1 MYLFFRGIF
10 TMALFFPHK
19 IEPRF
24 LNVMISALGSL
35 IRTLLFW
42 PHVLQPHSVIPH
54 FLEMPLAPCLC
65 ALAHAFLPLEFLS
78 SHPSCPVKL
87 GITSFLHS
95 FPNSSSFLCNSCFLL
110 CFGVQTPHKH
120 LHIVLIVLAYKVT
133 TEVRSFV
140 RAGNT
145 SFSCIPWLWTVNKNV
160 FDTWML
166 EWIW

>member
-1 MYLFFRGIF
+1 MDHEAPFYKLIGFLYLFFRGIF

-95 FPNSSSFLCNSCFLL
+95 FPNSSSFLCN
-110 CFGVQTPHKH
+110 
-120 LHIVLIVLAYKVT
+120 IVVF
-133 TEVRSFV
+133 SFV
-140 RAGNT
+140 LVSKHHTNT
-145 SFSCIPWLWTVNKNV
+145 YILC
-160 FDTWML
+160 
-166 EWIW
+166 

>member
-1 MYLFFRGIF
+1 MDHEAPFYKLIGFLYLFFRGIF

-42 PHVLQPHSVIPH
+42 PHVLQPRSVIPH

-95 FPNSSSFLCNSCFLL
+95 FPNSSSFLCNIAVF
-110 CFGVQTPHKH
+110 
-120 LHIVLIVLAYKVT
+120 
-133 TEVRSFV
+133 SFV
-140 RAGNT
+140 LVSKHHTNT
-145 SFSCIPWLWTVNKNV
+145 YILC
-160 FDTWML
+160 
-166 EWIW
+166 